1 MRVVRRRRSAASR
14 VSLVRRVSEV
24 DFPSLVLGS
33 SQPVLVHV
41 YADWSTS
48 SRLMAPLVGRIAR
61 EYYRRL
67 MAAKLDVNRHPR
79 VALRYG
85 VRSLPTLLFF
95 SGGELVDTL
104 VGFPGP
110 VAIRNWAADLM
121 RQVAEGEQARRPPSP
136 AA

>member
-1 MRVVRRRRSAASR
+1 
-14 VSLVRRVSEV
+14 VSLVRQVSEV
-24 DFPSLVLGS
+24 DFLSLILGS
-33 SQPVLVHV
+33 SEPVLVYV

-61 EYYRRL
+61 DSYGRL
-67 MAAKLDVNRHPR
+67 VAAKLNVDRHPR
-79 VALRYG
+79 LALRYG

-95 SGGELVDTL
+95 SGGELMDTL

-110 VAIRNWAADLM
+110 VAIRNWAANLV
-121 RQVAEGEQARRPPSP
+121 RQVADHEPAWRPPSP